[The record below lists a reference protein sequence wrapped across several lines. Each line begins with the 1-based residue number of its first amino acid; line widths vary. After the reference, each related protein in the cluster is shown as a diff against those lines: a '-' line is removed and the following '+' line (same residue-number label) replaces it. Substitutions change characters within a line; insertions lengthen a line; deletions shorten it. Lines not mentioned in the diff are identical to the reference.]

1 MLLVMNISV
10 FLLEDNCIQ
19 LFLDTSSTLEQPLAG
34 KVWIGADGKKSP
46 SKSQSQ
52 FHLVEGQ
59 KGRLSL
65 RAQLHFRREPNENEL
80 R

>member
-34 KVWIGADGKKSP
+34 KVWIGVDG
-46 SKSQSQ
+46 KSQSQ

-59 KGRLSL
+59 KGRLL
-65 RAQLHFRREPNENEL
+65 L
-80 R
+80 

>member
-34 KVWIGADGKKSP
+34 KVWIGVDGKKSP
-46 SKSQSQ
+46 GKSQSQ
-52 FHLVEGQ
+52 FRLVEGQ
-59 KGRLSL
+59 KGRLLL